1 MRVFITGA
9 TGYIGGSVAE
19 RLIRSGHHVIGLV
32 RSKDKA
38 PLLKERGVEP
48 IVGTLDDSQ
57 ILTNAAHD
65 ADAVIHAA
73 SADHP
78 GSVVTLIAALEL
90 SGKTLITTTGSGIV
104 ADSADGECA
113 GSVFYTEDTYFEPV
127 PFRRPRVAM
136 NRLVREAAIEK
147 SIRSVVIC
155 PSMIYGKGRGLQPD
169 SDQLPK
175 IIALSKQVGAGVYFG
190 KGLNRYSNVHIDD
203 LVDLYLLALEK
214 APGGSF
220 FFAENGHASFKDI
233 AEMVSRSLGFGG
245 KTASIS
251 VEDVVRQYGDAGRYG
266 VTSNSL
272 VSAVNARRLGWSPK
286 APALR
291 EYFEMSMQEESH
303 GTCSRSSCIGKFRR

>member
-1 MRVFITGA
+1 MKVFLTGA

-19 RLIRSGHHVIGLV
+19 RLIASGHQVVGLV
-32 RSKDKA
+32 RPAEKA
-38 PLLKERGVEP
+38 ILLKDRGVES
-48 IVGTLDDSQ
+48 VLGTLDDSE
-57 ILTNAAHD
+57 IITNAAQA

-73 SADHP
+73 SADHA
-78 GSVVTLIAALEL
+78 GAVLTLIAALER
-90 SGKTLITTTGSGIV
+90 SGKTLICTTGSGIA
-104 ADSADGECA
+104 ADSAAGEYA
-113 GSVFYTEDTYFEPV
+113 TSVVLTEDSYFEPV

-136 NRLVREAAIEK
+136 NRLVREAAVDK
-147 SIRSVVIC
+147 GIRSVVIC

-175 IIALSKQVGAGVYFG
+175 LIALSKQVGAGVYFG

-220 FFAENGHASFKDI
+220 FFAENGHASFKEI
-233 AEMVSRSLGFGG
+233 AEMISRSLGLGG
-245 KTASIS
+245 KTVSLSI
-251 VEDVVRQYGDAGRYG
+251 EDVVRQYGDAGRYG

-286 APALR
+286 APSLP
-291 EYFEMSMQEESH
+291 EYFANFTLQ
-303 GTCSRSSCIGKFRR
+303 

>member
-1 MRVFITGA
+1 MRVFVTGA

-19 RLIRSGHHVIGLV
+19 CLIASGYQVVGLV
-32 RSKDKA
+32 RSA
-38 PLLKERGVEP
+38 ESIPLLKDRGIESAL
-48 IVGTLDDSQ
+48 GALDDPE
-57 ILTNAAHD
+57 IVTNAAHE

-78 GSVVTLIAALEL
+78 GAVVTLIAALER
-90 SGKTLITTTGSGIV
+90 SGKTLICTTGSGIV
-104 ADSADGECA
+104 ADSADGEYA
-113 GSVFYTEDTYFEPV
+113 GSVVYTEDSYFEPV

-136 NRLVREAAIEK
+136 NRLVREAAIDK
-147 SIRSVVIC
+147 GIRSVVIC

-169 SDQLPK
+169 SDQIPK

-220 FFAENGHASFKDI
+220 FFAENGDASFKEI
-233 AEMVSRSLGFGG
+233 AEMISRSLGLGG
-245 KTASIS
+245 KTVSVS

-272 VSAVNARRLGWSPK
+272 VRAVNAWRLGWSPK
-286 APALR
+286 APSIA
-291 EYFEMSMQEESH
+291 EYLES
-303 GTCSRSSCIGKFRR
+303 RR

>member
-1 MRVFITGA
+1 MKVLITGA

-19 RLIRSGHHVIGLV
+19 RLISRGYQVIGLV
-32 RSKDKA
+32 RSKDKV
-38 PLLKERGVEP
+38 PLLKDRGVEP
-48 IVGTLDDSQ
+48 IVGTLDDSE

-78 GSVVTLIAALEL
+78 GSVVTLIAALER

-104 ADSADGECA
+104 ADSAAGEYA

-127 PFRRPRVAM
+127 PFRRPRVAI
-136 NRLVREAAIEK
+136 NHLVRQAAIDK
-147 SIRSVVIC
+147 GIRSVVIC
-155 PSMIYGKGRGLQPD
+155 PSMIYGKGHGLQPD

-203 LVDLYLLALEK
+203 LVDLYLLVLEK

-233 AEMVSRSLGFGG
+233 AEMVSRSLSLGG

-286 APALR
+286 APSLLK
-291 EYFEMSMQEESH
+291 YFE
-303 GTCSRSSCIGKFRR
+303 SCQ